1 MIFHAKDKRQA
12 GEDQWRYPHGHYRNS
27 AWYFVGEHQGVFS
40 DPKPWHEYG
49 LEGSIYFQAGK
60 GYFLSKDG
68 QPDLNNWDFHRLESP
83 MGFGNI
89 EACIPTTLAPS
100 SGNED

>member
-1 MIFHAKDKRQA
+1 MLRISGRLS
-12 GEDQWRYPHGHYRNS
+12 EDQWRYPHGHYRNS

-60 GYFLSKDG
+60 GYFSLKKDG
-68 QPDLNNWDFHRLESP
+68 QPDLNNWDFPPFGESN
-83 MGFGNI
+83 GFWEYRGMHSDYVSAKQW
-89 EACIPTTLAPS
+89 E
-100 SGNED
+100 NED